1 MKILMEAQIVY
12 SKEYVRNC
20 DVCSWWVSKADL
32 VKRPGGT
39 FQAEKEHMVWDE
51 WSMVLRRAVPG
62 GECGRMGRGWEG
74 RALNRILSSL
84 CFFLMQ
90 VNSKILLKVFES
102 FSVITKAAIYNSS
115 RMVWSMIGRG
125 EPPARRLGWRLWW
138 PDET

>member
-39 FQAEKEHMVWDE
+39 FQAERERTHGLGWVEHGVEESSAWGWVWK
-51 WSMVLRRAVPG
+51 
-62 GECGRMGRGWEG
+62 G

-90 VNSKILLKVFES
+90 VNSKLLLKVFES
-102 FSVITKAAIYNSS
+102 FSVITKASIYNSS
-115 RMVWSMIGRG
+115 SMVWSMIGRG
-125 EPPARRLGWRLWW
+125 EPPARRPGWRLWW